1 MSAPLNGR
9 RGVVTG
15 AGQGIGRA
23 IAEALIA
30 AGAEVVL
37 LDRDAAVA
45 ETARAIGAGASQVAD
60 VTDQA
65 SVERAFREVLAG
77 GPIDFLVNNAG
88 IRILKPLLEVTLDDW
103 RRTLAVNLD
112 GTFLCTKAVLPGML
126 ERGGGSIVNLA
137 SVAGFAAFKDRAAY
151 NASKAGVVAFTKSV
165 AVELADR
172 GIRCNAV
179 APGAIETPL
188 TAPYFADAAF
198 AAGIRHSTPA
208 GRWGQPEEIA
218 GPVVFLCSEQASFVS
233 GETLLVDGGWCAGK
247 DYSLG

>member
-1 MSAPLNGR
+1 MSPQLDGR

-15 AGQGIGRA
+15 AAQGIGRA

-30 AGAEVVL
+30 AGAEVVV

-45 ETARAIGAGASQVAD
+45 DTGQVIGAAGSQIVD
-60 VTDQA
+60 ITDQA
-65 SVERAFREVLAG
+65 GVECAFAEVLAG

-88 IRILKPLLEVTLDDW
+88 VRILKPLLEVTLDDW

-126 ERGGGSIVNLA
+126 ERGSGTIVNVA
-137 SVAGFAAFKDRAAY
+137 SVAGFAAFKDRSAY
-151 NASKAGVVAFTKSV
+151 NTSKAGVVAFTKSV
-165 AVELADR
+165 AVELAAQ

-179 APGAIETPL
+179 APGAVETPL
-188 TAPYFADAAF
+188 TSQYFADAAF
-198 AAGIRHSTPA
+198 AAGIRRSTPA
-208 GRWGQPEEIA
+208 GRWAQPEEIA
-218 GPVVFLCSEQASFVS
+218 KPVVFLCSDQASFIS

-247 DYSLG
+247 DYELS

>member
-1 MSAPLNGR
+1 MSGQMSGR

-37 LDRDAAVA
+37 LDRDGAVSD
-45 ETARAIGAGASQVAD
+45 TAGAIGAAGSQVAD
-60 VTDQA
+60 ITDEAGVQ
-65 SVERAFREVLAG
+65 EAFAEILAG

-88 IRILKPLLEVTLDDW
+88 VRTIKPLLEVSLEEW

-112 GTFLCTKAVLPGML
+112 GTFLCTRAVLPGML
-126 ERGGGSIVNLA
+126 ERGGGSIVNVA
-137 SVAGFAAFKDRAAY
+137 SVAGFTAFKDRPAY
-151 NASKAGVVAFTKSV
+151 NTSKAGIVAFTKSV

-179 APGAIETPL
+179 APGVVETPL
-188 TAPYFADAAF
+188 TAEYFTDETF
-198 AAGIRHSTPA
+198 ASGIRRSTPA
-208 GRWGQPEEIA
+208 GRWGQPEDIA
-218 GPVVFLCSEQASFVS
+218 GPVVFLCSDQASFVS
-233 GETLLVDGGWCAGK
+233 GETMLVDGGWCAGK
-247 DYSLG
+247 GY